1 MNSNDFLDI
10 LRSSGYLVDVV
21 IPDGKIHRMAHKD
34 KPYSISGWYIFYN
47 GRHPVAIAGDW
58 RTGEK
63 RIFKSYDY
71 AKLAPED
78 QRRIRKRWRELA
90 KQRQEEE
97 KRVHREAAQK
107 AIQIWERAHP
117 VAETFPYLMK
127 KQVQSHELRFH
138 KGKAI
143 VPVRDILTNKLI
155 SIQFID
161 ENGDKRFLSGGKIR
175 GGYYLIGKS
184 NSNLLYLCEGFAT
197 AATIHEVTGC
207 GAAIA
212 FNSSNLTKVASGL
225 SKRNPG
231 LNLIIAADNDRFNEI
246 NIGVNKARKAAESVG
261 CQYVVPEF
269 LEDHD
274 GTDFNDLLIVAG
286 RNEVSRQLT
295 NSTLN
300 YAQGHL
306 SNGITLIKNWLSGE
320 VALTKFEV
328 LDTLS
333 NMSRMDS
340 DPFRKAVSDKLEIR
354 TSTLDEELS
363 QRRKSDEVSKSDT
376 LGFEKMEPWP
386 NPVHGEDLIKEI
398 IQLIED
404 VVKVEDGYSFIIALW
419 VIHSWIFDLFEVS
432 PYLAINSPTKRCGKT
447 RLVSLVQSLTQRP
460 ILANNITAAS
470 VFRTVEAY
478 RPTLLIDEAD
488 RFLRINEELVGILNS
503 GHTKSAAFVI
513 RLEKEG
519 EKYFPKKYSTW
530 CPKIIAGI
538 GTLPDTLSDRA
549 IEIPMR
555 RKTTEEK
562 IKSIRL
568 SKLPKQLKPL
578 REKILRWTQDNKN
591 LIETAVPHVPESSND
606 RAVDNWMPLLQIAK
620 VLGGKWS
627 DEACRMFGKCAN
639 GEEPDDGVSIVLL
652 TDIKQIFAA
661 INTDRIST
669 SDLIEKLC
677 HLEER
682 PWSTYNRGK
691 EISGRQVAQKLKLFK
706 ITSTTIRFED
716 GSRKGYY
723 TQDFADVFKRYI
735 HENKNSLSVTSV
747 TSLKNMDLFNE
758 RKGNTSEIVTD
769 KKVHNLVSNNKI
781 TGVTDKAGEFG
792 NEHSIEDKTN
802 NGRIR
807 EWSTTNFN
815 GDAPYDK
822 VV

>member
-21 IPDGKIHRMAHKD
+21 IPDGKIHRMACRD
-34 KPYSISGWYIFYN
+34 KPYSKSGWYVYYN
-47 GRHPVAIAGDW
+47 DQHPVGIAGDW

-63 RIFKSYDY
+63 KIFKGYDY
-71 AKLAPED
+71 IKLAPED
-78 QRRIRKRWRELA
+78 QKWIRNRWRELA
-90 KQRQEEE
+90 KQRQDEE
-97 KRVHREAAQK
+97 KRIHREAAQK

-117 VAETFPYLMK
+117 VVETFPYLMK

-143 VPVRDILTNKLI
+143 VPVSDILTNKLI

-175 GGYYLIGKS
+175 GGYYLIGK
-184 NSNLLYLCEGFAT
+184 LKKPVLYLCEGYAT
-197 AATIHEVTGC
+197 GATIHEVTGHSV
-207 GAAIA
+207 AIA
-212 FNSSNLTKVASGL
+212 FNSGNLAKVASGL
-225 SKRNPG
+225 AKRNPG
-231 LNLIIAADNDRFNEI
+231 LNLIIAADNDRYNEI
-246 NIGVNKARKAAESVG
+246 NIGVNKAKMAAESVG
-261 CQYVVPEF
+261 CQYVIPEF
-269 LEDHD
+269 PEGKD
-274 GTDFNDLLIVAG
+274 GTDFNDLFIVAG
-286 RNEVSRQLT
+286 RDEVFRQL
-295 NSTLN
+295 LN
-300 YAQGHL
+300 NTRSLL
-306 SNGITLIKNWLSGE
+306 SNGITLIKKWLSGD
-320 VALTKFEV
+320 VTITKYEV
-328 LDTLS
+328 LDTLA
-333 NMSRMDS
+333 NMSRIDS

-354 TSTLDEELS
+354 TSTLDDELF
-363 QRRKSDEVSKSDT
+363 QRRKSEEVCKSDT
-376 LGFEKMEPWP
+376 LGFEKMEPWS
-386 NPVHGEDLIKEI
+386 NPVHGEELIKEI
-398 IQLIED
+398 ILLIED
-404 VVKVEDGYSFIIALW
+404 VVKVENGYSFIIALW

-478 RPTLLIDEAD
+478 HPTLLIDEAD

-555 RKTTEEK
+555 RKTAEEK

-578 REKILRWTQDNKN
+578 REKILRWAQDNKN
-591 LIETAVPHVPESSND
+591 LIETAVPHAPESSND

-620 VLGGKWS
+620 VLGEKWS

-652 TDIKQIFAA
+652 IDIKQIFAT

-669 SDLIEKLC
+669 SDLIDKLC
-677 HLEER
+677 QLEER
-682 PWSTYNRGK
+682 PWSTFNRGK
-691 EISGRQVAQKLKLFK
+691 EISGRQVAQKLKMFK
-706 ITSTTIRFED
+706 IASTTIRFEN
-716 GSRKGYY
+716 GSYKGYY
-723 TQDFADVFKRYI
+723 NQDFADVFKRYI
-735 HENKNSLSVTSV
+735 PENKDRLSVTSV
-747 TSLKNMDLFNE
+747 TSLENLDLSNG
-758 RKGNTSEIVTD
+758 RKRNKSEIVTG
-769 KKVHNLVSNNKI
+769 KKVHNLFNNNK
-781 TGVTDKAGEFG
+781 VTDAT
-792 NEHSIEDKTN
+792 DKSEQSRNGHFIQEKTS
-802 NGRIR
+802 NGRIQ
-807 EWSTTNFN
+807 
-815 GDAPYDK
+815 
-822 VV
+822 